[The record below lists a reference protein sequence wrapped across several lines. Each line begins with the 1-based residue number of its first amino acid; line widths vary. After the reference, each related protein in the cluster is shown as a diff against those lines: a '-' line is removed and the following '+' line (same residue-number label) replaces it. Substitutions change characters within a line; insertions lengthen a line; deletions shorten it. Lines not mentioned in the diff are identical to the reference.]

1 MDITIVIGGCI
12 LKSYIISIAVH
23 YRFFLCMV
31 VGSIIVAVSNS
42 SIAVWLIGCI
52 RRRSNGESGFDLNL
66 FGRFGCNVIREVFE
80 PKLDRGEGCIS
91 QRLEEGYPIELYK
104 DRIHWRKS

>member
-1 MDITIVIGGCI
+1 
-12 LKSYIISIAVH
+12 
-23 YRFFLCMV
+23 MV

-52 RRRSNGESGFDLNL
+52 RRRSNRSNSESGFDLIL

-91 QRLEEGYPIELYK
+91 QRLEEGYPTELDK
-104 DRIHWRKS
+104 NRIHWRRS